1 MPGHR
6 SRWVLF
12 MLFTTNMMVAI
23 VKGLSYQIANMSDT
37 MCAKDNVN
45 VIQIG

>member
-12 MLFTTNMMVAI
+12 MLLTANMMVAI
-23 VKGLSYQIANMSDT
+23 VKGLGYQIANMSDT
-37 MCAKDNVN
+37 MRAKDNVN